1 MAACAG
7 RIRLIIEAGTR
18 MLRGIG
24 HDLRT
29 ALTRLKLRVERTGKR
44 SEGRLL
50 SDIDRIESLLVE
62 NLNYPRNDYATET
75 VELIDVAGILQTACS
90 EFAVSVTRPIHRA
103 KQASCQMPATFH
115 CTSGHQFY
123 DNAVEFAVVV
133 PIIRQAKGAFDP
145 EAAI

>member
-1 MAACAG
+1 MAASAG
-7 RIRLIIEAGTR
+7 RIRLMIEAGTR

-62 NLNYPRNDYATET
+62 TLNYPRNDYATET

-90 EFAVSVTRPIHRA
+90 EFAVSVTSSDAPSQTGFLPDAGHFPLHARSPIL
-103 KQASCQMPATFH
+103 
-115 CTSGHQFY
+115 
-123 DNAVEFAVVV
+123 
-133 PIIRQAKGAFDP
+133 RQRR
-145 EAAI
+145 

>member
-1 MAACAG
+1 
-7 RIRLIIEAGTR
+7 

-29 ALTRLKLRVERTGKR
+29 ALTPLKLRVERMGESGQKD
-44 SEGRLL
+44 GLL

-62 NLNYPRNDYATET
+62 NLNYPRNAYATET

-115 CTSGHQFY
+115 CTRGHQFY